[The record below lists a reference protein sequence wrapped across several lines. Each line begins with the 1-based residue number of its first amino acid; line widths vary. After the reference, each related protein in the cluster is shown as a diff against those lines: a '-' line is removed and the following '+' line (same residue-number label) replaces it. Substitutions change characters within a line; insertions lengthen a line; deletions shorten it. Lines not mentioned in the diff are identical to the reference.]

1 MLIRLK
7 GFLFKVVARRYLE
20 IARILFKSEGRLP
33 RSANYQEIV
42 KASGALGNLKFN
54 TFNYISEWHEAE
66 KKWNEGA
73 YFESVAQRS
82 RLLEEIYEKQGISD
96 SSYFPPF
103 LSRDFGVAFGHVGL
117 MAAHLEASKTG
128 ILPPGRRFL
137 PVTRELSS
145 REITKSILREYQG
158 VPTENCGEVLDL
170 PSAWH
175 ISERLQMLKGVNGF
189 IDLYAMLEKIYSQ
202 RKVNKRNP
210 ILTLDSSYEE
220 QARFALKSLGL
231 PDQCWFV
238 SLHIR
243 NAGTPGLRRNQP
255 DDSYLSAVRFITSQ
269 GGFVIRIGDSSMKS
283 FPKINN
289 FIDLTRRKEYYWL
302 HSYVLANGDFHIGTT
317 SGPDWIPSLFGVPTL
332 ITNTT
337 AIGRNM
343 HSLCDKSRFIPK
355 HIISNSRKWSL
366 GQILESTE
374 AYAENEIDLST
385 TCYEIQPNTSTEILF
400 ATKEIYSAVVHEDLN
415 EVNAHM
421 EGINLL
427 RTETNAVGFGVI
439 SQSFLE
445 INEGSFLV

>member
-1 MLIRLK
+1 MLLKLK
-7 GFLFKVVARRYLE
+7 GIVFKEVARRYLE
-20 IARILFKSEGRLP
+20 IARVLFKSEGRLP
-33 RSANYQEIV
+33 KSANYHEVV
-42 KASGALGNLKFN
+42 KASGVLGNSKFN
-54 TFNYISEWHEAE
+54 TFKCISKWHEAE

-73 YFESVAQRS
+73 YYESVSQRS
-82 RLLEEIYEKQGISD
+82 EILQEMYEKQGISD
-96 SSYFPPF
+96 PSYFPPF

-128 ILPPGRRFL
+128 ILPPGQRFL
-137 PVTRELSS
+137 PVTRELSA
-145 REITKSILREYQG
+145 RAITKSILCEYQG

-189 IDLYAMLEKIYSQ
+189 IDLYVMLEKIYSQ
-202 RKVNKRNP
+202 RKVNKKNP

-220 QARFALKSLGL
+220 QSRFALKSLGL

-238 SLHIR
+238 SLHVR

-255 DDSYLSAVRFITSQ
+255 NESYLSAIRFITSQ
-269 GGFVIRIGDSSMKS
+269 GGYVIRVGDSSMEP

-289 FIDLTRRKEYYWL
+289 FVDLTRRKEYYWL

-355 HIISNSRKWSL
+355 HIISNSQKWSFSR
-366 GQILESTE
+366 ILESTE
-374 AYAENEIDLST
+374 AYAENEIDNKTARYRLA
-385 TCYEIQPNTSTEILF
+385 PNTDVEILQ
-400 ATKEIYSAVVHEDLN
+400 ATREIFNSVRGED
-415 EVNAHM
+415 
-421 EGINLL
+421 NLESHL
-427 RTETNAVGFGVI
+427 YMN
-439 SQSFLE
+439 E
-445 INEGSFLV
+445 INEIRSQLGAVGYGCISESFININQTSFLK